1 MASSLEVN
9 KALAAILVAGIIAS
23 GSGVVSRILFPSHV
37 LEESAY
43 QIDTA
48 AVEATGEEA
57 AGEEEVASIGELLA
71 VADADAGASVAKKCT
86 ACHSIEQGGPNKIG
100 PGLWGVV
107 NRPLGDAADFAYSGA
122 IVDHGGAWDYE
133 SLNAFLT
140 NPKEWAPGTKMA
152 FAGLK
157 KPEDRANLILYLRS
171 LADSPEPLP
180 EGG

>member
-71 VADADAGASVAKKCT
+71 VADADAGASLAKKCT
-86 ACHSIEQGGPNKIG
+86 ACHSLEQGGPNKIG
-100 PGLWGVV
+100 PGLWGIV
-107 NRPLGDAADFAYSGA
+107 NRPLGGAADFGYSSA
-122 IVDHGGAWDYE
+122 IVDHGGVWDYE

-140 NPKEWAPGTKMA
+140 NPKGWAPGTKMA

-157 KPEDRANLILYLRS
+157 KPEDRANLILFLRS